1 MVADGA
7 TAHRLEAEKIK
18 LIKLPAYAPEL
29 NPVERF
35 FEQLR
40 SELKFC
46 VFETLDEAEEHLTKV
61 LEKYFKQPELVKS
74 LTLYPYIKYA
84 HLNLNYYY
92 FTGKE
97 EYAAKATNILLM
109 WFLDA
114 KTKMNPNLEFAQAIP
129 GLNNGGG
136 IGIIETRVLTNIVD
150 TVGLLE
156 NSKYWTKE
164 DQNGLENWFSK
175 YLDWLLTSKNGRD
188 EEATKNNHG
197 TYYDMQTALF
207 ALFTGKKDL
216 AKSILETAEKR
227 RITVQIAPDGSQPL
241 ELERTKSWDYSVM
254 NLDGMISLAI
264 LGKSVDV
271 DLWKFETA
279 DKRGIRR
286 ALEFLYQFS
295 GNEKNW
301 KHKQIE
307 PLKIKKLYP
316 LMQRASIVYK
326 DENL

>member
-1 MVADGA
+1 
-7 TAHRLEAEKIK
+7 
-18 LIKLPAYAPEL
+18 
-29 NPVERF
+29 
-35 FEQLR
+35 
-40 SELKFC
+40 
-46 VFETLDEAEEHLTKV
+46 
-61 LEKYFKQPELVKS
+61 
-74 LTLYPYIKYA
+74 
-84 HLNLNYYY
+84 
-92 FTGKE
+92 
-97 EYAAKATNILLM
+97 
-109 WFLDA
+109 
-114 KTKMNPNLEFAQAIP
+114 MNPNLEFAQAIP
-129 GLNNGGG
+129 GLNDGGG

-156 NSKYWTKE
+156 NSKYRTKK

-264 LGKSVDV
+264 
-271 DLWKFETA
+271 
-279 DKRGIRR
+279 
-286 ALEFLYQFS
+286 
-295 GNEKNW
+295 
-301 KHKQIE
+301 
-307 PLKIKKLYP
+307 
-316 LMQRASIVYK
+316 
-326 DENL
+326 